1 MSSAPSAVI
10 SPRPTF
16 SVGGQDRPA
25 LSGGLLSLRVEEN
38 VDGLYACEATFGNW
52 GAAGGSTGFL
62 YFDRQVLD
70 FGKDFD
76 VTIAGKKVFSG
87 RVSSLE
93 AEFAEAGPPTITVLA
108 EDRFQDLRMTRR
120 TRTWE
125 NTTDKDVAGS
135 IAGDHGLTPDV
146 DLDGPQHKVLAQ
158 VNQSDLAFMRDR
170 ARALDAELWVHDSTL
185 SVQPRSSRGGTPVTL
200 TYGKELHEF
209 RVIADLAEQATSIDV
224 LGWDVSGKQGIDES
238 ADASVVSSELNGGDS
253 GPSILKSAFGDR
265 KDALANA
272 TPLTSDE
279 ARTRAESLLK
289 HRARRFLV
297 GHGTAETKPELVV
310 GATVK
315 LAGLGPLFEGDFYLA
330 ATEVLFDGAKGMR
343 TDLELERP
351 GLGKA
356 A

>member
-1 MSSAPSAVI
+1 MSSAPAAVI
-10 SPRPTF
+10 SSRPTF

-87 RVSSLE
+87 RISSLE

-125 NTTDKDVAGS
+125 STTDKDVAGS

-146 DLDGPQHKVLAQ
+146 DLDGPQHKVLVQ
-158 VNQSDLAFMRDR
+158 VNQSDLAFLRDR
-170 ARALDAELWVHDSTL
+170 GRALGAELWIDGRTL
-185 SVQPRSSRGGTPVTL
+185 SIKPRSKRGGSPLQLGLGSGIRSL
-200 TYGKELHEF
+200 T
-209 RVIADLAEQATSIDV
+209 VSADLAHQRTSVDV
-224 LGWDVSGKQGIDES
+224 TGWDVSAKSALDES
-238 ADASVVSSELNGGDS
+238 ADDQALGSELRGGDS
-253 GPSILKSAFGDR
+253 GAKVLRATLGDR
-265 KDALANA
+265 KEAVVH
-272 TPLTSDE
+272 TVPLSGAE
-279 ARTRAESLLK
+279 ARARAESIFR
-289 HRARRFLV
+289 HRARRFV
-297 GHGTAETKPELVV
+297 TGRGVAEPKADLAV
-310 GATVK
+310 GASVK
-315 LAGLGPLFEGDFYLA
+315 IAALGPLFSGEFYV
-330 ATEVLFDGAKGMR
+330 TEIRHVFDGTRGLR
-343 TDLELERP
+343 TEFAIERP
-351 GLGKA
+351 GLGER
-356 A
+356 